1 MFQDSES
8 GRYECEFEVRNVIK
22 PEELEDRD
30 TEVFSILEHGNT
42 ARSIQAVRDHIK
54 IKKEI
59 HGVRCVEPVMLGMES
74 QEHNHYAKSCLLL
87 FCGTYLA

>member
-42 ARSIQAVRDHIK
+42 ARNIQAVRDHIK

-59 HGVRCVEPVMLGMES
+59 HGVRCGACDARHGVTGAYSL
-74 QEHNHYAKSCLLL
+74 C
-87 FCGTYLA
+87 